1 MSLIALQHPI
11 QDELKSF
18 LDSIASEN
26 KSSSTRTAY
35 QTDLEQFFETKII
48 TQDQVKSITME
59 DVETYRNDLISQG
72 RKSTTVNRK
81 LTSLRKFFK
90 RLIAKGIV
98 DVNPA
103 DTAVVKSMKVE
114 PSVMGKS
121 ISREDIEKMIE
132 CSLENKNR
140 LKSARD
146 YAMLL
151 IMVYCGLRRAEV
163 ANMRW
168 IDLIVEDGYNVL
180 RLPKTK
186 SQVEQ
191 FVKIPKRGYNALRNL
206 ELAYSNFYDVPT
218 IDGYIFTSMSKHQNF
233 GRQLSVN
240 SIRRIVMGYGK
251 QIGISI
257 TPHMF
262 RHSCCTLAIEGGA
275 KPHQVQA
282 HLRHKD
288 IKTTMLYYDAKDK
301 LTDNASDYI

>member
-1 MSLIALQHPI
+1 MSLIALEHPI

-26 KSSSTRTAY
+26 KSSSTRIAY

-48 TQDQVKSITME
+48 TQDQAKSITME
-59 DVETYRNDLISQG
+59 DVESYRNDLISQG

-90 RLIAKGIV
+90 RLIAKGIIS
-98 DVNPA
+98 VNPA

-121 ISREDIEKMIE
+121 ISREDLEKMIA
-132 CSLENKNR
+132 CSLENKNP

-191 FVKIPKRGYNALRNL
+191 FVKIPKRGYDALRNL
-206 ELAYSNFYDVPT
+206 ETAYSNFYDVPT

>member
-90 RLIAKGIV
+90 RLIAKGIIS
-98 DVNPA
+98 VNPA

-121 ISREDIEKMIE
+121 ISREDIEKMIA

-191 FVKIPKRGYNALRNL
+191 FVKIPKRGYDALRNL

-233 GRQLSVN
+233 GKQLSVN

>member
-1 MSLIALQHPI
+1 MSIIALHHPI
-11 QDELKSF
+11 QDEIKSF

-26 KSSSTRTAY
+26 KSSSTRIAY

-90 RLIAKGIV
+90 RLIAKGII
-98 DVNPA
+98 DINPA

-121 ISREDIEKMIE
+121 ISREDIEKMIA
-132 CSLENKNR
+132 CSLKNKNP

-191 FVKIPKRGYNALRNL
+191 FVKIPKRGYDALRNL

-218 IDGYIFTSMSKHQNF
+218 LDGYIFTSMSKHQNF

>member
-1 MSLIALQHPI
+1 MSLIALPHPI

-26 KSSSTRTAY
+26 KSSSTRLAY
-35 QTDLEQFFETKII
+35 QVDLEQFFETKII
-48 TQDQVKSITME
+48 TQDQAKSITME
-59 DVETYRNDLISQG
+59 DIEEYRNELIDLG
-72 RKSTTVNRK
+72 RKPTTINRK

-90 RLIAKGIV
+90 RLIAKGII

-103 DTAVVKSMKVE
+103 DTALVKSMKVE
-114 PSVMGKS
+114 PSVIGKS
-121 ISREDIEKMIE
+121 ISREDIEKMIA
-132 CSLENKNR
+132 CSLENKNQ

-151 IMVYCGLRRAEV
+151 IMVYCGLRRSEV

-168 IDLIVEDGYNVL
+168 VDLIVEDGYNVL

-191 FVKIPKRGYNALRNL
+191 FVKIPKRGYDALRKL
-206 ELAYSNFYDVPT
+206 ELVYSNFYDVPT

-233 GRQLSVN
+233 GKQLSVN
-240 SIRRIVMGYGK
+240 SIRRIVMWYGK

>member
-26 KSSSTRTAY
+26 KSSSTRIAY

-90 RLIAKGIV
+90 RLIAKGII
-98 DVNPA
+98 DINPA

-121 ISREDIEKMIE
+121 ISREDIEKMIA
-132 CSLENKNR
+132 CSLENKNP

-191 FVKIPKRGYNALRNL
+191 FVKIPKRGYDALRNL

-218 IDGYIFTSMSKHQNF
+218 LDGYIFTSMSKHQNF

>member
-26 KSSSTRTAY
+26 KSSSTRIAY

-98 DVNPA
+98 DINPA

-121 ISREDIEKMIE
+121 ISREDIEKMIA
-132 CSLENKNR
+132 CSLENKNQ

-146 YAMLL
+146 HAMLL

-191 FVKIPKRGYNALRNL
+191 FVKIPKRGYDALRNL

-218 IDGYIFTSMSKHQNF
+218 LDGYIFTSMSKHQNF

-282 HLRHKD
+282 HLRHKY

>member
-26 KSSSTRTAY
+26 KSSSTRIAY

-90 RLIAKGIV
+90 RLIAKGII
-98 DVNPA
+98 DINPA

-121 ISREDIEKMIE
+121 ISREDIEKMIA
-132 CSLENKNR
+132 CSLENKNQ

-146 YAMLL
+146 HAMLL

-191 FVKIPKRGYNALRNL
+191 FVKIPKRGYDALRNL

-218 IDGYIFTSMSKHQNF
+218 LDGYIFTSMSKHQNF

>member
-98 DVNPA
+98 DINPA

-121 ISREDIEKMIE
+121 ISREDIEKMIA
-132 CSLENKNR
+132 CSLENKNQ

-191 FVKIPKRGYNALRNL
+191 FVKIPKRGYDALRNL

-218 IDGYIFTSMSKHQNF
+218 LDGYIFTSMSKHQNF

>member
-26 KSSSTRTAY
+26 KSSSTRIAY

-90 RLIAKGIV
+90 RLIAKGII
-98 DVNPA
+98 DINPA

-121 ISREDIEKMIE
+121 ISREDIEKMIA
-132 CSLENKNR
+132 CSLKNKNP

-191 FVKIPKRGYNALRNL
+191 FVKIPKRGYDALRNL

-218 IDGYIFTSMSKHQNF
+218 LDGYIFTSMSKHQNF

>member
-26 KSSSTRTAY
+26 KSSSTRLAY
-35 QTDLEQFFETKII
+35 QVDLEQFFETKII
-48 TQDQVKSITME
+48 TQDQAKSITME
-59 DVETYRNDLISQG
+59 DIEEYRNELIDLG
-72 RKSTTVNRK
+72 RKPTTINRK

-90 RLIAKGIV
+90 RLIAKGII

-114 PSVMGKS
+114 PSVIGKS
-121 ISREDIEKMIE
+121 ISREDIEKMIA
-132 CSLENKNR
+132 CTLDHKNS

-191 FVKIPKRGYNALRNL
+191 FVKIPKRGYDALRKL

-233 GRQLSVN
+233 GKQLSVN
-240 SIRRIVMGYGK
+240 SIRRIVMWYGK
-251 QIGISI
+251 KIGISI

>member
-90 RLIAKGIV
+90 RLIAKGII
-98 DVNPA
+98 DINPA

-121 ISREDIEKMIE
+121 ISREDIEKMIA
-132 CSLENKNR
+132 CSLENKNQ

-146 YAMLL
+146 HAMLL

-191 FVKIPKRGYNALRNL
+191 FVKIPKRGYDALRNL

-218 IDGYIFTSMSKHQNF
+218 LDGYIFTSMSKHQNF

>member
-26 KSSSTRTAY
+26 KSSSTRIAY

-98 DVNPA
+98 DINPA

-121 ISREDIEKMIE
+121 ISREDIEKMIA
-132 CSLENKNR
+132 CSLENKNQ

-146 YAMLL
+146 HAMLL

-191 FVKIPKRGYNALRNL
+191 FVKIPKRGYDALRNL

>member
-26 KSSSTRTAY
+26 KSSSTRIAY

-98 DVNPA
+98 DINPA

-121 ISREDIEKMIE
+121 ISREDIEKMIA
-132 CSLENKNR
+132 CSLENKNQ

-146 YAMLL
+146 HAMLL

-191 FVKIPKRGYNALRNL
+191 FVKIPKRGYDALRNL

-218 IDGYIFTSMSKHQNF
+218 LDGYIFTSMSKHQNF